1 MKPQFVFFQSLEV
14 FPQNVCTVFVP
25 LPLFSFTCILIQF
38 FQQELKY
45 SGYLTSEQAL
55 ADYVDLLTYLKSVI
69 RGAQK
74 SPIIAFGGSY
84 GGMLAAWFRMK
95 YPHVIQGWDLYT
107 DHTLCWWILQCY
119 FYIHCTVRF
128 SHWKKFR
135 TILIHWYKYS
145 FVIYIVKSV
154 FLSPE
159 PLQHQLPF
167 CSLLTWLHVTSLAKW
182 WRLTLPVF
190 PVHVLRSYA
199 GHGRQLM
206 MSYLMVSFFMICF
219 GIVLLLLYST
229 AHHVKSFNWMFW
241 SSTLPL

>member
-25 LPLFSFTCILIQF
+25 LPLFSFTCIFIQF

-95 YPHVIQGWDLYT
+95 YPHVIQG
-107 DHTLCWWILQCY
+107 
-119 FYIHCTVRF
+119 
-128 SHWKKFR
+128 
-135 TILIHWYKYS
+135 
-145 FVIYIVKSV
+145 
-154 FLSPE
+154 
-159 PLQHQLPF
+159 
-167 CSLLTWLHVTSLAKW
+167 
-182 WRLTLPVF
+182 
-190 PVHVLRSYA
+190 
-199 GHGRQLM
+199 
-206 MSYLMVSFFMICF
+206 
-219 GIVLLLLYST
+219 
-229 AHHVKSFNWMFW
+229 
-241 SSTLPL
+241 